1 MYTKVYEGAYKMEK
15 LYLDNFRGFSKK
27 SIDILDVNFLVGE
40 NSSGKSS
47 VLMAMNI
54 ISYPGFWFNMEFYA
68 GDSQSYSFEDLVS
81 AEMKDKSFFEL
92 GYLKKEFSFIFKFIN
107 SNGKPIIAEGIF
119 EKENSVFYFFC
130 EEDKIR
136 YKMLKEESIS
146 LPNMKTFSKKEI
158 NQMTAIAVKSN
169 VNSPMMLLSLFDFV
183 FNNKKNSFQ
192 GKLPISN
199 IIPIAPIRS
208 KPKKT
213 YDEPGTLENSEG
225 DHIPYVIRRMLKTKN
240 EFLQKINNFGE
251 QSELFK
257 NIDIKE
263 YDSADDAP
271 FRMNFILNKEPINII
286 NVGYGVSQ
294 VLPILFTLFT
304 QKNSVITIQQP
315 EVHLHPKA
323 QAAIGSVFFDAS
335 IENLKQKLIIETH
348 SDYLIDR
355 FRREQRQ
362 AKKKS
367 NAHVIF
373 FLRKDGI
380 NQAFSIAIDDNGNY
394 NADQPKEFRE
404 FFIKEEMENLGI

>member
-1 MYTKVYEGAYKMEK
+1 MEK